1 MRCFFVLVLLFGFS
15 AAAEAQTPQ
24 PYAGMHTREVK
35 SLSPSQLDD
44 LRQGRGMGLAL
55 PAELNG
61 YPGPAHVLELA
72 DKLSLSTQQ
81 RERMQS
87 LFSAMTAEAIPLG
100 EALIAQETELD
111 RQFASRSVTP
121 VTLAAMT
128 QTIGGTQGALRAA
141 HLKYHL
147 STLEALT
154 PEQLQQYAKLRG
166 YGDNVQQH
174 EHQRRH

>member
-24 PYAGMHTREVK
+24 PYAGMQTREVK

-72 DKLSLSTQQ
+72 DKLSLSAQQ

-87 LFSAMTAEAIPLG
+87 LFSAMKAEAIPLG

-147 STLEALT
+147 STLETLT

>member
-87 LFSAMTAEAIPLG
+87 LFSAMKTEAIPLG

>member
-87 LFSAMTAEAIPLG
+87 LFSAMKAEAIPLG

>member
-1 MRCFFVLVLLFGFS
+1 MRRFFVLVLLVGLS
-15 AAAEAQTPQ
+15 AAAEAQTSQ
-24 PYAGMHTREVK
+24 PYAGMQTREVK

-72 DKLSLSTQQ
+72 DKLSLSAQQ

-87 LFSAMTAEAIPLG
+87 LFSAMKAEAIPLG